1 MHALRLEQNPYAAPY
16 PAITPSDR
24 LALTLCLA
32 VILHAMVV
40 LGVSF
45 TPEPPARLRAE
56 GLEVTLVTQ
65 KSPTPPRKPDMLAQA
80 NAEGGG
86 SSETVARPAAPLV
99 APHSA
104 PTPEVAAAAVPTPP
118 VKAADDTLPFE
129 PVPPSPTPQTVTQVA
144 PRPAPAPEKLVKPAP
159 VAKLREAAPQARS
172 TPAEPAP
179 AAAPV
184 PTTPTPAVE
193 APRDLPTAQQLITR
207 SFAMASLQ
215 AELQQKL
222 EMKAKRPRTKFVSA
236 TTQEY
241 KYAAYMEAW
250 RAKVERIGNLN
261 YPDEAR
267 RKKLSGALLLD
278 VSLKPDGSVLE
289 IIVRRSSGH
298 RVLDDAAVRIVEL
311 AGPFAPFPEEIR
323 REVDILH
330 VTRTWKFLSSDTFR
344 AQ

>member
-1 MHALRLEQNPYAAPY
+1 
-16 PAITPSDR
+16 
-24 LALTLCLA
+24 LTLCLA
-32 VILHAMVV
+32 IIVHAMVV
-40 LGVSF
+40 LGISF
-45 TPEPPARLRAE
+45 APEPPARLRAE

-65 KSPTPPRKPDMLAQA
+65 QSPSRPEDPDMLAQA
-80 NAEGGG
+80 NAAGGG
-86 SSETVARPAAPLV
+86 SSDEVARPAAPLV
-99 APHSA
+99 APLPA
-104 PTPEVAAAAVPTPP
+104 PTPEIAAAAVPAPAQQAATEALPLEPLPP
-118 VKAADDTLPFE
+118 
-129 PVPPSPTPQTVTQVA
+129 A
-144 PRPAPAPEKLVKPAP
+144 PRAQTTTQAAAQPAPAPAKLIKPVP
-159 VAKLREAAPQARS
+159 VAKLRDAPPQTQPAPTEAAPNPAADPTS
-172 TPAEPAP
+172 TPAN
-179 AAAPV
+179 
-184 PTTPTPAVE
+184 E
-193 APRDLPTAQQLITR
+193 APRDQPTAQQLITR
-207 SFAMASLQ
+207 SFAMASLH

-222 EMKAKRPRTKFVSA
+222 QMKAKRPRTKFVSA

-250 RAKVERIGNLN
+250 RVKVERIGNLN

-267 RKKLSGALLLD
+267 KKKLSGALLLD

-311 AGPFAPFPEEIR
+311 AGPFAPFPDEIR